1 MTRIPRP
8 TVGLK
13 PYLSAAVR
21 DLERHGFCFI
31 DAEHLAENSNPDDTV
46 GEQLERFTQACRAVS
61 NEKDQELLISDD
73 ANPPHLTV
81 ALAPKGCEGT
91 MPGTWA
97 EDADGKGLVE
107 KLGPR
112 ERYDDV
118 LEIGSGYR

>member
-1 MTRIPRP
+1 MNRIPRP

-21 DLERHGFCFI
+21 DLEQHGFCFV
-31 DAEHLAENSNPDDTV
+31 DEAYLAEHSKPDDTV
-46 GEQLERFTQACRAVS
+46 GGQLERFTQACRAVS
-61 NEKDQELLISDD
+61 NEKDQELLISED
-73 ANPPHLTV
+73 ANPPHLTI

-97 EDADGKGLVE
+97 EDADGKGMIE

-112 ERYDDV
+112 ERYDHV